1 MTSIRS
7 GFMGMMMA
15 AALSGCMLGPQY
27 QRPAAPTDQTYD
39 QGAQPSQTAATTGQ
53 AGAAQTFV
61 YQNDL
66 PAQWWQLFQQPALDQ
81 LVQEALAHNY
91 TVVSAQQT
99 LQQAQAQ
106 LRVAQSVFYPQV
118 SANGEAGR
126 VHAPL
131 STPPGA
137 KDLYTLYT
145 GDLQV
150 SYAPDFFGLNRL
162 VAQEARAQLDLRRY
176 ELAAAQLT
184 LTGNVVATAIRAAT
198 LQAQIDA
205 SNDIVKAQQDLL
217 ALVQAR
223 YQRGSDSYLN
233 VVAQQSQLASSE
245 ALLPPLQAQLAA
257 AQHALAVLLGKT
269 PAQLQAPDL
278 RLDALTLPQ
287 TIPVA
292 LPSKL
297 VEHRPDISAA
307 EAQLRAANA
316 AVGVAVAEQFP
327 QFSLTGAYGRGRHDA
342 GDVTVFGTPWNALLD
357 MTVPIFEGGRLRAQ
371 KKAAQA
377 QYRAF
382 LADYQQTVLDAF
394 RQVADAL
401 RNLDADARSL
411 NARQRSL
418 QAAMEALGLAK
429 AQYEAGATDYLNL
442 LQAQVQYAQS
452 QLQYVQAQAQRYADT
467 NALFVALGGGWWQ
480 MAPSAQPAH
489 S

>member
-1 MTSIRS
+1 V
-7 GFMGMMMA
+7 
-15 AALSGCMLGPQY
+15 
-27 QRPAAPTDQTYD
+27 
-39 QGAQPSQTAATTGQ
+39 ATTGQ
-53 AGAAQTFV
+53 GGAAQTFA
-61 YQNDL
+61 YQSDL
-66 PAQWWQLFQQPALDQ
+66 PAQWWQLFQQPALDR

-91 TVVSAQQT
+91 TVASAQQT

-126 VHAPL
+126 VCAM
-131 STPPGA
+131 STPPGV

-278 RLDALTLPQ
+278 RLNALTLPQ

-297 VEHRPDISAA
+297 VEHRPDIAAA

-342 GDVTVFGTPWNALLD
+342 GDVTVFGSPWNALLD

-401 RNLDADARSL
+401 RNLDADARTL

-418 QAAMEALGLAK
+418 QAATEALGLAK
-429 AQYEAGATDYLNL
+429 AQYEAGATDYLSL

-467 NALFVALGGGWWQ
+467 SALFVALGGGWWQ
-480 MAPSAQPAH
+480 TASSSAQPAH